1 MNRGEVAVGAENRR
15 AELIEIDAVIAG
27 ADTRCR
33 DVLVALEMKPNGV
46 AVYNNGMGRRSVRWV
61 QRR

>member
-1 MNRGEVAVGAENRR
+1 MGAENRR